1 MRSFKDYYGN
11 TLEEA
16 RKNIESVSEDIF
28 KNYPNNDFIKELD
41 EIVRK
46 LDEIKD
52 DMACYPM

>member
-28 KNYPNNDFIKELD
+28 KKYPNNDFIEQLD
-41 EIVRK
+41 RIVRE

-52 DMACYPM
+52 NMACYPM

>member
-28 KNYPNNDFIKELD
+28 KKYPNSDI
-41 EIVRK
+41 
-46 LDEIKD
+46 IKD
-52 DMACYPM
+52 LEEIIRMIDETKSNMSSYPM